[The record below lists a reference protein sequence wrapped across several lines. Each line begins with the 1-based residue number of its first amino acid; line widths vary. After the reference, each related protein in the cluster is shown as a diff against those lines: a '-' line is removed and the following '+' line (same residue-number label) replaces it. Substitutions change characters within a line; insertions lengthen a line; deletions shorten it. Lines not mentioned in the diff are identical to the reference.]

1 MKQKEIMKKPIIS
14 FGVEKAIKL
23 GFLNKNL
30 YDFKNDHIIESSKK
44 KINDYQYYINKNIV
58 LFVTLVKNGI
68 QKYTINKDTFFTHS
82 GIKESQDE

>member
-30 YDFKNDHIIESSKK
+30 YDFKNDQIIESSKK
-44 KINDYQYYINKNIV
+44 KINDYQYHVHKNMV
-58 LFVTLVKNGI
+58 SFVTLVKNGI
-68 QKYTINKDTFFTHS
+68 QKYTINKEVFFIHS
-82 GIKESQDE
+82 GIKKL